1 MAAHHQTCGP
11 DVGPGVRSRTETTV
25 KILLEGFLQRGQAHK
40 GPFSY
45 PKDGK
50 SWQKM
55 VKHTKRRAKVSRD
68 EESRQ
73 KNYEK
78 RQKQKTKDGKKHSE
92 DKRID
97 MLACR
102 PTEAYTK

>member
-1 MAAHHQTCGP
+1 VAAHHQTCGP

-45 PKDGK
+45 PKDGE

-55 VKHTKRRAKVSRD
+55 VKYTKRRAKVSRD

-78 RQKQKTKDGKKHSE
+78 KTKAKDERWQKAFG
-92 DKRID
+92 R
-97 MLACR
+97 
-102 PTEAYTK
+102 

>member
-1 MAAHHQTCGP
+1 VAAHHRTHGP

-45 PKDGK
+45 PKDGE

-55 VKHTKRRAKVSRD
+55 VKHAKRRAKVSRD

-73 KNYEK
+73 KLRKKTKAKDER
-78 RQKQKTKDGKKHSE
+78 RQKAFG
-92 DKRID
+92 R
-97 MLACR
+97 
-102 PTEAYTK
+102 